1 LYDNNKFKC
10 LTWAENDMLK
20 YKNLGPPS
28 KSQTGDL
35 LLAMLL
41 AGPEFH
47 AGAFVTGSYQL
58 NSAQAKRM
66 H

>member
-1 LYDNNKFKC
+1 
-10 LTWAENDMLK
+10 MLK
-20 YKNLGPPS
+20 YKSLGPSS

-35 LLAMLL
+35 LLAMLF
-41 AGPEFH
+41 AGPGFH
-47 AGAFVTGSYQL
+47 AGAFVTGYYQL